1 MIIDN
6 KIKGIILAGG
16 SGSRLSPLTRVISKQ
31 LLPVYNKPMIY
42 YPLETLINSGI
53 NDILIITTENDLKNF
68 EILLGNGDEWNINLS
83 YKVQKKP
90 EGIAQALII
99 AEEWINQSPVVLIL
113 GDNLFFGPNLD
124 QVIFTAIN
132 KNEGATI
139 FCKEVVDPNRFGV
152 VSIDQ
157 NFNILAIDEK
167 PKRPKSNYA
176 VTGLY
181 IYDENVSMYAKE
193 LKKSERGELE
203 ITDLNK
209 IYLNKNKLLAN
220 FLTKEHLWL
229 DSGTFDTLLEAS
241 NYVKSIS

>member
-1 MIIDN
+1 MGRSLDCSH
-6 KIKGIILAGG
+6 AV
-16 SGSRLSPLTRVISKQ
+16 RV
-31 LLPVYNKPMIY
+31 
-42 YPLETLINSGI
+42 
-53 NDILIITTENDLKNF
+53 
-68 EILLGNGDEWNINLS
+68 
-83 YKVQKKP
+83 
-90 EGIAQALII
+90 
-99 AEEWINQSPVVLIL
+99 
-113 GDNLFFGPNLD
+113 FFW
-124 QVIFTAIN
+124 
-132 KNEGATI
+132 